1 MGKWNYPDLLNAVLD
16 GQDLSAE
23 QARWAFDQIMS
34 GGWKEAKIAGLLVA
48 LSAKGEAPD
57 ELVGAAQAMREH
69 SLKVP
74 GPSDQIVDT
83 CGTGGTGVRT
93 FNISTASAIVAAGAG
108 VKVAKHG
115 NRTNS
120 RASGSAD
127 VLAALGVK
135 IDVTPA
141 VMARCL
147 EQAGCC
153 FCFAV
158 VCHPAMK
165 HAGPVRKELGIR
177 TIFNFLGPLT
187 NPAGARRQVMGVF
200 DPDLTET
207 IAQVLSRLGSLRA
220 MVVHSDDGLDEISIS
235 APTKISKLQAGQ
247 IFNYWIRPED
257 FGLHRADLG
266 ELLVDSPAESA
277 ELIRT
282 VFSGRRG
289 PARDVVMLN
298 AAAAILVADRSG
310 DMHDAI
316 AQAGYSIDSGAA
328 KTTLEKL
335 IAISNEG

>member
-1 MGKWNYPDLLNAVLD
+1 MNQWNYSDLLNAVLD
-16 GQDLSAE
+16 GQDISAD
-23 QARWAFDQIMS
+23 QARWAFGQIMDGCWS
-34 GGWKEAKIAGLLVA
+34 DAKIAGFLTA

-69 SLKVP
+69 SLKVA
-74 GPSDQIVDT
+74 GPADQIVDT

-120 RASGSAD
+120 RGSGSAD
-127 VLAALGVK
+127 VLAAMGVK
-135 IDVTPA
+135 IDVSPE
-141 VMARCL
+141 VMSRCL

-177 TIFNFLGPLT
+177 TIFNLLGPLT

-207 IAQVLSRLGSLRA
+207 IAQVLGRLGSLRA

-235 APTKISKLQAGQ
+235 APTKVSKLQAGQ

-257 FGLHRADLG
+257 FGLPRADIE
-266 ELLVDSPAESA
+266 ELLVNSPVESA
-277 ELIRT
+277 EVIRS
-282 VFSGRRG
+282 VLAGNRG
-289 PARDVVMLN
+289 PARDVVLLN
-298 AAAAILVADRSG
+298 ASAAILVADRTANV
-310 DMHDAI
+310 HDAI
-316 AQAGYSIDSGAA
+316 AQAGWAIDSGAA
-328 KTTLEKL
+328 KNALEKL
-335 IAISNEG
+335 ITVSNEG